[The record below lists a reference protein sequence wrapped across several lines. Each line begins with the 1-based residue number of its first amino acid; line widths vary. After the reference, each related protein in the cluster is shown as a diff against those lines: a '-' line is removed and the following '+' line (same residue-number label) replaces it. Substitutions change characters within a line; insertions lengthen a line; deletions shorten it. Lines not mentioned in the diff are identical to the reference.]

1 MQFHDVYVVKP
12 GDKLTTIARKKGYMN
27 PGPIVAYPENQ
38 AFFRGRSP
46 NLIRPGEK
54 FFVPWHPDL
63 LKKFVVTMEAL
74 VADVQ
79 NTANKLIRE
88 DVENKEELEKFL
100 VMIDSINFVAQIH
113 VAIGSLAVEN
123 AAHGFELSSEHVL
136 EWLADSRAHM
146 FGEMA
151 TMVVPAPSA
160 PKRDYKF
167 FIRHTLGPWTP
178 SYWAS
183 VYAAIK
189 DRDLELYLYG
199 SDAVTYR
206 NAQNIAND
214 AKLEV
219 IKLQAPLNH
228 ARNQLVLPFYM
239 NRI

>member
-1 MQFHDVYVVKP
+1 
-12 GDKLTTIARKKGYMN
+12 
-27 PGPIVAYPENQ
+27 
-38 AFFRGRSP
+38 
-46 NLIRPGEK
+46 
-54 FFVPWHPDL
+54 
-63 LKKFVVTMEAL
+63 
-74 VADVQ
+74 
-79 NTANKLIRE
+79 
-88 DVENKEELEKFL
+88 
-100 VMIDSINFVAQIH
+100 
-113 VAIGSLAVEN
+113 
-123 AAHGFELSSEHVL
+123 
-136 EWLADSRAHM
+136 M
-146 FGEMA
+146 FGEMG